1 MTRIKRKS
9 ISDDIETDDEDRGMV
24 VEKRPKYEPRAFAMA
39 PPYGH
44 LRTSSSSRRR
54 NA

>member
-1 MTRIKRKS
+1 
-9 ISDDIETDDEDRGMV
+9 
-24 VEKRPKYEPRAFAMA
+24 MA

-54 NA
+54 NAWRPNNTKKPMPFAMQINNSNF